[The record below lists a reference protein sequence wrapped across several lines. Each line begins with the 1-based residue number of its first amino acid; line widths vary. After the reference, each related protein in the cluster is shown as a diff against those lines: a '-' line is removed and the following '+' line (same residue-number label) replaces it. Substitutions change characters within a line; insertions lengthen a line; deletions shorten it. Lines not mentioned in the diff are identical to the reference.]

1 MSQLLAS
8 TLGVVCP
15 NCDVLG
21 PPASLRCEACG
32 TPFVKGLA
40 APPPAAPPPAER
52 PPASAPTPIL
62 AVPAAPAAA
71 AAPQA
76 QRPAP
81 PTAPVASRFILGLV
95 SGSGKGQR
103 FRLMAN
109 GCTVGRTRGAILFP
123 EDVHVSAHHAA
134 FRIKD
139 GQLTVKDESSISGV
153 FASIRA
159 PEVLPP
165 GGMFVIGQRLLR
177 FQGLLTPPAKDPS
190 KPRTYGVPLPPQGVL
205 WALEELLVGG
215 RPGRAVATAQPLL
228 TLGLAGCDVNF
239 PGEPGMAP
247 RHCELTASS
256 KGGLLRDLSAGLGTF
271 VRLGAQERVLQAGDR
286 VRIGEQ
292 VLLVEVVEGR

>member
-1 MSQLLAS
+1 
-8 TLGVVCP
+8 
-15 NCDVLG
+15 
-21 PPASLRCEACG
+21 
-32 TPFVKGLA
+32 
-40 APPPAAPPPAER
+40 
-52 PPASAPTPIL
+52 
-62 AVPAAPAAA
+62 
-71 AAPQA
+71 
-76 QRPAP
+76 
-81 PTAPVASRFILGLV
+81 
-95 SGSGKGQR
+95 
-103 FRLMAN
+103 MAN

-134 FRIKD
+134 FRIRD
-139 GQLTVKDESSISGV
+139 GQLTVKDESSNSGV
-153 FASIRA
+153 FATIRA

-177 FQGLLTPPAKDPS
+177 FQGLLTPPVPDPK

-205 WALEELLVGG
+205 WALEELLVGA

-286 VRIGEQ
+286 VRIGDQ